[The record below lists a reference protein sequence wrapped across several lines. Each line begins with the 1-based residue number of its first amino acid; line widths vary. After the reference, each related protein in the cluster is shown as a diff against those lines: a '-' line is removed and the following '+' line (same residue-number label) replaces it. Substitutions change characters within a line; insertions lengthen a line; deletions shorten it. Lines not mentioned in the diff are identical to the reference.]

1 MYGIVTVVTGPEITF
16 VLSVGIGVTLGAT
29 KSAL

>member
-1 MYGIVTVVTGPEITF
+1 MYGIVSVVTGPELKL
-16 VLSVGIGVTLGAT
+16 VLRVGIGVTLSAT

>member
-1 MYGIVTVVTGPEITF
+1 MYGIVTVVTGQELTL
-16 VLSVGIGVTLGAT
+16 VLSVGIGVSLSVT